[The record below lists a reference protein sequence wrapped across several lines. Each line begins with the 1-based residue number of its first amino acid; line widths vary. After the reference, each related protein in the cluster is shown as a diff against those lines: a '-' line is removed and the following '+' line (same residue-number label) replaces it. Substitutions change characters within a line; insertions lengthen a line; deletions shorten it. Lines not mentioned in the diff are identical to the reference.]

1 MKRGY
6 FVIILLALIGL
17 PTIVVAQ
24 EQGSLDRF
32 EFGVYGGL
40 GMYVGPNEATK
51 GWKQVPMH
59 IQDAT
64 KYENPGIETFG
75 FSVGYRYDLRWQ
87 FKLQATRQRMG
98 FDEIIPISDPK
109 REDNRHLYYNAMWHL
124 DAMAEFNILRFGPEI
139 HRGQSVYNIVP
150 FVGLGYG
157 ITVYNQNATLRTK
170 RDGLGELGAK
180 YPRVGYT
187 LSQDDKDK
195 FTIAEKAPTNLAM
208 YIPIATGVKWR
219 INHNVQI
226 KGTFQYHLYFQNP
239 DKSDKIAD
247 WTPKINSNIC
257 GGTLNTSG
265 DKIYGGV
272 VGSHHNF
279 MFSLGAIVNFGRWFD
294 DLAKKNMNF

>member
-17 PTIVVAQ
+17 PTIVFAQ

-40 GMYVGPNEATK
+40 GMYVGPNEAAK
-51 GWKQVPMH
+51 GILQVPRY
-59 IQDAT
+59 IQNEDNY
-64 KYENPGIETFG
+64 KNPGIETFG

-98 FDEIIPISDPK
+98 FDEVTNPINNHK
-109 REDNRHLYYNAMWHL
+109 YLYYNAMWHL
-124 DAMAEFNILRFGPEI
+124 DAMAEFNILRFGPEM
-139 HRGQSVYNIVP
+139 RPGQSVYNVVP

-157 ITVYNQNATLRTK
+157 LTFYNENATLRTK
-170 RDGLGELGAK
+170 RDGLGDIGAK
-180 YPRVGYT
+180 YPRVGRN
-187 LSQDDKDK
+187 LLQDDKGK
-195 FTIAEKAPTNLAM
+195 FTIAEKANTNLAM
-208 YIPIATGVKWR
+208 YIPMALGVKWR

-272 VGSHHNF
+272 VGSHHDF
-279 MFSLGAIVNFGRWFD
+279 MLSLGVVVNFGVWLE
-294 DLAKKNMNF
+294 DLAKKNVNF